1 MSQTVKERLMELPD
15 GYRERALVNM
25 DKTRQ
30 NMLVRSKSEAIDDA
44 FVWRDTPEGQTFWQD
59 VFDHCAKGT
68 PLPPLPNSSEPKHEQ
83 TNFSSEQSRVIGIV
97 TNWGLFEAENA
108 KPIKQA
114 HKLIEEAAEL
124 IEAEASG
131 DVAAQE
137 DAVGDCLVVL
147 INYCHMKGYS
157 MEDCLKK
164 AADVIEKRTGKIVN
178 GKFIKDQ
185 E

>member
-1 MSQTVKERLMELPD
+1 MSKTIQEWLMELPD
-15 GYRERALVNM
+15 GYRERALANM
-25 DKTRQ
+25 DEEDK
-30 NMLVRSKSEAIDDA
+30 NMVKESMSDAINNSFLWSES
-44 FVWRDTPEGQTFWQD
+44 PEGRNFWEQVD
-59 VFDHCAKGT
+59 DHYVHGT
-68 PLPPLPNSSEPKHEQ
+68 PLPPLYEQ
-83 TNFSSEQSRVIGIV
+83 PDFSSQKTRVIGIA
-97 TNWGLFEAENA
+97 TNWGLFEIENA

-157 MEDCLKK
+157 MEDCLRK

>member
-1 MSQTVKERLMELPD
+1 MIKTVKEWLEELPD
-15 GYRERALVNM
+15 GYRERALENM
-25 DKTRQ
+25 CENFKSVVYESMGDAISGAFTWDETQ
-30 NMLVRSKSEAIDDA
+30 EGGAFWMDVRYHYDYFAL
-44 FVWRDTPEGQTFWQD
+44 
-59 VFDHCAKGT
+59 
-68 PLPPLPNSSEPKHEQ
+68 LPPLPNSSEPKHEQ
-83 TNFSSEQSRVIGIV
+83 TDFSSEKSRVIGIV